1 MLDLWN
7 YSHTSP
13 RWWAGRCRGCHRG
26 DWFEKNKACGLLL
39 WEVCEGFATGAPEH
53 KSVCGSKLVLGAK
66 GGVVEGEKVSAWG
79 APDGAGPW
87 KCTLH
92 WWSHCR
98 LAWKK
103 RDSCTGHRISV

>member
-1 MLDLWN
+1 MKKIKLVGIAVVGGLQKF
-7 YSHTSP
+7 
-13 RWWAGRCRGCHRG
+13 C
-26 DWFEKNKACGLLL
+26 NK
-39 WEVCEGFATGAPEH
+39 GAPEH

-92 WWSHCR
+92 W
-98 LAWKK
+98 
-103 RDSCTGHRISV
+103 